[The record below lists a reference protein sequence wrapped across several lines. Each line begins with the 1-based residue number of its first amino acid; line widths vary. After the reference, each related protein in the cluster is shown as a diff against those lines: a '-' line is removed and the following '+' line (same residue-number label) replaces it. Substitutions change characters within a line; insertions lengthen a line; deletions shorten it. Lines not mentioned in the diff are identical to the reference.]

1 MSKII
6 VSACLLGLPCRYDG
20 KSCPNERVLKLAE
33 KHTLIPVC
41 PEQNGGLST
50 PRPPAEII
58 DGKVINK
65 IGTDVSEQ
73 YLRGAQIA
81 LDVAELNQADF
92 VLLKAKSPSCG
103 KGRIYDGSFSG
114 KLIPG
119 NGKTASFFLKRV
131 TSFLTKK
138 KSTFWSLR
146 LLTKTGPTDRLY
158 IVARLSLKPIRDIGK
173 MRGYRLNSVI
183 PSHAC
188 LVSGQGFYLPGQQ
201 EEMYETDL

>member
-6 VSACLLGLPCRYDG
+6 VSACLLGIPCRYDS

-119 NGKTASFFLKRV
+119 NGKTASLFLEK
-131 TSFLTKK
+131 
-138 KSTFWSLR
+138 
-146 LLTKTGPTDRLY
+146 GY
-158 IVARLSLKPIRDIGK
+158 IVF
-173 MRGYRLNSVI
+173 N
-183 PSHAC
+183 
-188 LVSGQGFYLPGQQ
+188 
-201 EEMYETDL
+201 EEEIDFLESALIDKDGSNR

>member
-65 IGTDVSEQ
+65 VGTDVSEQ

-119 NGKTASFFLKRV
+119 NGKTASLFLEK
-131 TSFLTKK
+131 
-138 KSTFWSLR
+138 
-146 LLTKTGPTDRLY
+146 GY
-158 IVARLSLKPIRDIGK
+158 IVF
-173 MRGYRLNSVI
+173 N
-183 PSHAC
+183 
-188 LVSGQGFYLPGQQ
+188 
-201 EEMYETDL
+201 EEEIDFLESALIDKDGSNR

>member
-1 MSKII
+1 MSRI
-6 VSACLLGLPCRYDG
+6 VVSGCLLGIPCRYDG

-65 IGTDVSEQ
+65 AGTDVSEQ

-119 NGKTASFFLKRV
+119 NGKAASLFLEKGYSV
-131 TSFLTKK
+131 FNEEEID
-138 KSTFWSLR
+138 
-146 LLTKTGPTDRLY
+146 LLESALIDKNEPNR
-158 IVARLSLKPIRDIGK
+158 
-173 MRGYRLNSVI
+173 
-183 PSHAC
+183 
-188 LVSGQGFYLPGQQ
+188 
-201 EEMYETDL
+201 

>member
-20 KSCPNERVLKLAE
+20 RSCPNERVLKLAE

-65 IGTDVSEQ
+65 IGTDVSEEYQ
-73 YLRGAQIA
+73 RGAEIA
-81 LDVAELNQADF
+81 LNVAELNQADY

-119 NGKTASFFLKRV
+119 NGKAAALFLEKGYKV
-131 TSFLTKK
+131 FNEEEIN
-138 KSTFWSLR
+138 
-146 LLTKTGPTDRLY
+146 LLESALIDKDGSNR
-158 IVARLSLKPIRDIGK
+158 
-173 MRGYRLNSVI
+173 
-183 PSHAC
+183 
-188 LVSGQGFYLPGQQ
+188 
-201 EEMYETDL
+201 

>member
-1 MSKII
+1 MSRIV

-65 IGTDVSEQ
+65 VGADVSEQ

-119 NGKTASFFLKRV
+119 NGKTTSLFLEK
-131 TSFLTKK
+131 
-138 KSTFWSLR
+138 
-146 LLTKTGPTDRLY
+146 GY
-158 IVARLSLKPIRDIGK
+158 IVF
-173 MRGYRLNSVI
+173 N
-183 PSHAC
+183 
-188 LVSGQGFYLPGQQ
+188 
-201 EEMYETDL
+201 EEEIDLLESALIDKDGSNR

>member
-6 VSACLLGLPCRYDG
+6 VSACLLGIPCRYDG

-119 NGKTASFFLKRV
+119 NGKTASLFLEKGYSV
-131 TSFLTKK
+131 FNEEEID
-138 KSTFWSLR
+138 
-146 LLTKTGPTDRLY
+146 LLESALIDKDEPNR
-158 IVARLSLKPIRDIGK
+158 
-173 MRGYRLNSVI
+173 
-183 PSHAC
+183 
-188 LVSGQGFYLPGQQ
+188 
-201 EEMYETDL
+201 

>member
-1 MSKII
+1 MSRIV

-65 IGTDVSEQ
+65 VGADVSEQ

-119 NGKTASFFLKRV
+119 NGKTASLFLEK
-131 TSFLTKK
+131 
-138 KSTFWSLR
+138 
-146 LLTKTGPTDRLY
+146 GY
-158 IVARLSLKPIRDIGK
+158 IVF
-173 MRGYRLNSVI
+173 N
-183 PSHAC
+183 
-188 LVSGQGFYLPGQQ
+188 
-201 EEMYETDL
+201 EEEIDLLESALIDKDGSNR

>member
-6 VSACLLGLPCRYDG
+6 VSACLLGIPCRYDG

-119 NGKTASFFLKRV
+119 NGKTASLFLEK
-131 TSFLTKK
+131 
-138 KSTFWSLR
+138 
-146 LLTKTGPTDRLY
+146 GY
-158 IVARLSLKPIRDIGK
+158 IVF
-173 MRGYRLNSVI
+173 N
-183 PSHAC
+183 
-188 LVSGQGFYLPGQQ
+188 
-201 EEMYETDL
+201 EEEIDLLESALIDKDEPNR

>member
-1 MSKII
+1 MSRIV

-65 IGTDVSEQ
+65 VGADVSEQ

-119 NGKTASFFLKRV
+119 NGKAASLFLEK
-131 TSFLTKK
+131 
-138 KSTFWSLR
+138 
-146 LLTKTGPTDRLY
+146 GY
-158 IVARLSLKPIRDIGK
+158 IVF
-173 MRGYRLNSVI
+173 N
-183 PSHAC
+183 
-188 LVSGQGFYLPGQQ
+188 
-201 EEMYETDL
+201 EEEFDLLESALIDKDGSNR

>member
-119 NGKTASFFLKRV
+119 NGKTASLFLEK
-131 TSFLTKK
+131 
-138 KSTFWSLR
+138 
-146 LLTKTGPTDRLY
+146 GY
-158 IVARLSLKPIRDIGK
+158 IVF
-173 MRGYRLNSVI
+173 N
-183 PSHAC
+183 
-188 LVSGQGFYLPGQQ
+188 
-201 EEMYETDL
+201 EEEIDFLESALIDKDGSNR

>member
-1 MSKII
+1 MSRIV

-65 IGTDVSEQ
+65 AGTDVSEQ

-119 NGKTASFFLKRV
+119 NGKTASLFLEK
-131 TSFLTKK
+131 
-138 KSTFWSLR
+138 
-146 LLTKTGPTDRLY
+146 GY
-158 IVARLSLKPIRDIGK
+158 IVF
-173 MRGYRLNSVI
+173 N
-183 PSHAC
+183 
-188 LVSGQGFYLPGQQ
+188 
-201 EEMYETDL
+201 EEEIDLLESALIDKDGSNR

>member
-1 MSKII
+1 MSRII
-6 VSACLLGLPCRYDG
+6 VSACLLGIPCRYDG
-20 KSCPNERVLKLAE
+20 RSCPNGKVIALA
-33 KHTLIPVC
+33 KRHTLIPVC

-65 IGTDVSEQ
+65 AGEDVSEQ

-81 LDVAELNQADF
+81 LDVAKLNEADY

-119 NGKTASFFLKRV
+119 NGKTASLFLQSGYHV
-131 TSFLTKK
+131 YNEEEIE
-138 KSTFWSLR
+138 
-146 LLTKTGPTDRLY
+146 LLEAELIDK
-158 IVARLSLKPIRDIGK
+158 
-173 MRGYRLNSVI
+173 
-183 PSHAC
+183 
-188 LVSGQGFYLPGQQ
+188 
-201 EEMYETDL
+201 E